1 MQIYVSLICIYT
13 MANLFDFGDVKNHP
27 RRSGFD
33 LQRRNAFTAK
43 AGELLPV
50 YCRLTYPGDSFR
62 LGIQSFTRTMP
73 VNTAAFTRIREY
85 FNWYWVP
92 LRLLN
97 KNLAPS
103 LVKMY
108 NQPVQATGITSNRSI
123 IDSLPYT
130 SLSTLNS
137 LIGQGLNTADSGN
150 SSLPSI
156 KNAFGFFVSSC
167 SAKLIQYFRYGNFLG
182 GSNST
187 CYGLYDKNGSNNFSF
202 TVNYNLNILP
212 FLAYQKI
219 YNDYFRFE
227 QWEKQVPYT
236 YNVDFYQGG
245 NILSSLNTLEKQHD
259 YMSSANYFTLRYV
272 NWNKDMFM
280 GVMPDT
286 QLGEVASIGAA
297 GAPSQVFAYDSSKAI
312 KYPLKTVLPQ
322 GDAPGYVNPAT
333 PILQATDPTNLPT
346 NSRLPIMSQA
356 ASSQF
361 NILQLRM
368 AEAVQKYREVSQCAD
383 QDYRGQIK
391 AHFGV
396 NLSSAFSDQCIYI
409 GGHAG
414 NIDISEVVNTNLSS
428 DNEATIQGKGV
439 GTSQGYEN
447 FSCDEHGILMC
458 LYYVKPIL
466 DYVITAPWK
475 EWTYTNVDDLPFPEF
490 DSIGME
496 SLPLA
501 LLSNAS
507 TAFGN
512 VKPNAT
518 STFGYVPRYIEL
530 KTDID
535 DINGAFRNS
544 LRSWVTAIDPQVLS
558 EWFKNSIYENNQIQL
573 NYNFFK
579 VNPKILDSIFVR
591 MCDSTCDSDQFL
603 VNAVFDVKA
612 VRNFDYDGM
621 PY

>member
-1 MQIYVSLICIYT
+1 

-92 LRLLN
+92 LRLIN

-108 NQPVQATGITSNRSI
+108 NQPVQATGITSNRTI

-130 SLSTLNS
+130 SADSIDKVLKSVLNS
-137 LIGQGLNTADSGN
+137 ADGGSY
-150 SSLPSI
+150 SSDSR
-156 KNAFGFFVSSC
+156 KNAFGFNISSC
-167 SAKLIQYFRYGNFLG
+167 SSKLLQYFRYGNISADKNPTF
-182 GSNST
+182 
-187 CYGLYDKNGSNNFSF
+187 YGLYDLNEKNDFQRNINF
-202 TVNYNLNILP
+202 NLNILP

-219 YNDYFRFE
+219 YNDHFRFE

-236 YNVDFYQGG
+236 YNVDFYTGG
-245 NILSSLNTLEKQHD
+245 DILSSLNNNTLRIL
-259 YMSSANYFTLRYV
+259 YMTSANYFTLRYV

-297 GAPSQVFAYDSSKAI
+297 GSPSQIFAYGTSKAD
-312 KYPLKTVLPQ
+312 KHPLH
-322 GDAPGYVNPAT
+322 AIT
-333 PILQATDPTNLPT
+333 PSSTSESSLVQVRTASND
-346 NSRLPIMSQA
+346 RLTTGTQYPIMSQA

-396 NLSSAFSDQCIYI
+396 NLSAALSDQCIYI

-447 FSCDEHGILMC
+447 FSCDEHGVLMC

-501 LLSNAS
+501 LLSNAAS
-507 TAFGN
+507 AFDLQS
-512 VKPNAT
+512 KPNAE
-518 STFGYVPRYIEL
+518 STFGYVPRYVEL

-558 EWFKNSIYENNQIQL
+558 EWFKNSVYDNNQIQL

-591 MCDSTCDSDQFL
+591 QCDSTCDSDQFL

>member
-1 MQIYVSLICIYT
+1 MQIYVLLICIYT

-108 NQPVQATGITSNRSI
+108 NQPVQATDITSNRTI

-130 SLSTLNS
+130 SSGS
-137 LIGQGLNTADSGN
+137 LIALFSSVFSKEDGGN
-150 SSLPSI
+150 QDNVPV
-156 KNAFGFFVSSC
+156 NAFGFRVSAC
-167 SAKLIQYFRYGNFLG
+167 SAKLFQYFRYGNISGFK
-182 GSNST
+182 NST
-187 CYGLYDKNGSNNFSF
+187 FFGLYDSNSSNDFQQAISF
-202 TVNYNLNILP
+202 NLNILP

-219 YNDYFRFE
+219 YNDYYRFE

-236 YNVDFYQGG
+236 YNVDFYNGG
-245 NILSSLNTLEKQHD
+245 DILSSLNTDVKRVS
-259 YMSSANYFTLRYV
+259 YISSANYFTLRYV

-297 GAPSQVFAYDSSKAI
+297 GAPSQIFAYKSSNDT
-312 KYPLKTVLPQ
+312 KYPLEAVLPQ
-322 GDAPGYVNPAT
+322 GGAPGYVNPAT
-333 PILQATDPTNLPT
+333 PILQATSPTNLPT

-356 ASSQF
+356 TSSQF

-396 NLSSAFSDQCIYI
+396 NLSAALSDQCIYI

-414 NIDISEVVNTNLSS
+414 NIDISEVVNTNLSA
-428 DNEATIQGKGV
+428 DNEANIQGKGV

-447 FSCDEHGILMC
+447 FSCDEHGVLMC

-466 DYVITAPWK
+466 DYVMTAPWK

-490 DSIGME
+490 DSVGME

-501 LLSNAS
+501 LLSNAYS
-507 TAFGN
+507 AFGN

-544 LRSWVTAIDPQVLS
+544 LRSWVTAIDPQILS
-558 EWFKNSIYENNQIQL
+558 EWFQKSIYDNNQIQL

-591 MCDSTCDSDQFL
+591 KCDSTCDSDQFL

>member
-1 MQIYVSLICIYT
+1 
-13 MANLFDFGDVKNHP
+13 MANLFDYGDVKNHP

-92 LRLLN
+92 LRLIN

-108 NQPVQATGITSNRSI
+108 NQPVQATDISTNRSI

-130 SLSTLNS
+130 S
-137 LIGQGLNTADSGN
+137 ADSIDKLFKSALVN
-150 SSLPSI
+150 SEGGTSSNSTSV
-156 KNAFGFFVSSC
+156 KNVFGFNVASC
-167 SAKLIQYFRYGNFLG
+167 SAKLLQYFRYGHISSDKNPTF
-182 GSNST
+182 
-187 CYGLYDKNGSNNFSF
+187 YGLYDLNEKNDFKRNVNF
-202 TVNYNLNILP
+202 NLNILP

-219 YNDYFRFE
+219 YNDHYRFE

-236 YNVDFYQGG
+236 YNVDFYAGG
-245 NILSSLNTLEKQHD
+245 DILSSLNNDTNRQSYLN
-259 YMSSANYFTLRYV
+259 SSNYFTLRYV

-286 QLGEVASIGAA
+286 QLGEVSSIGAA
-297 GAPSQVFAYDSSKAI
+297 SNPSPIFAHNSTNNARFVLYANRSPESEPGDSVV
-312 KYPLKTVLPQ
+312 TVSTRNSSN
-322 GDAPGYVNPAT
+322 VI
-333 PILQATDPTNLPT
+333 PIGSQ
-346 NSRLPIMSQA
+346 LPIMSSA
-356 ASSQF
+356 TSSQF

-396 NLSSAFSDQCIYI
+396 NLSAALSDQCVYI

-428 DNEATIQGKGV
+428 DNEAVIQGKGV

-447 FSCDEHGILMC
+447 FSCDEHGVLMC

-496 SLPLA
+496 SLPLS
-501 LLSNAS
+501 LLSNAAS
-507 TAFGN
+507 AFDL
-512 VKPNAT
+512 VSKPDAT
-518 STFGYVPRYIEL
+518 STFGYVPRYVEL

-544 LRSWVTAIDPQVLS
+544 LRSWVTAIDPQILS
-558 EWFKNSIYENNQIQL
+558 EWFKNSVYDNNQIQL

-591 MCDSTCDSDQFL
+591 QCDSTCDSDQFL

>member
-1 MQIYVSLICIYT
+1 MTLIYVLLICIYT

-50 YCRLTYPGDSFR
+50 YCRFTYPGDSFR

-92 LRLLN
+92 LRLIN

-108 NQPVQATGITSNRSI
+108 NQPVQATGIDTNRSI
-123 IDSLPYT
+123 IDSLPYST
-130 SLSTLNS
+130 SSSIDS
-137 LIGQGLNTADSGN
+137 LLR
-150 SSLPSI
+150 SSLTASDGGTSSTAF
-156 KNAFGFFVSSC
+156 KNAFGFNVSSC
-167 SAKLIQYFRYGNFLG
+167 SAKLLQYFRYGNI
-182 GSNST
+182 SAYKNST
-187 CYGLYDKNGSNNFSF
+187 FYGLYDLNEQNDFQKNINF
-202 TVNYNLNILP
+202 NLNILP

-219 YNDYFRFE
+219 YNDHFRFE

-236 YNVDFYQGG
+236 YNVDFYTGG
-245 NILSSLNTLEKQHD
+245 DILSTLNNDVKRRN

-297 GAPSQVFAYDSSKAI
+297 GNPTQIFAYDRLKDTQ
-312 KYPLKTVLPQ
+312 YPLDAVFNETGKTGSLHSDTSIVSSSSS
-322 GDAPGYVNPAT
+322 GT
-333 PILQATDPTNLPT
+333 
-346 NSRLPIMSQA
+346 LPIMSSA
-356 ASSQF
+356 TSSQF

-396 NLSSAFSDQCIYI
+396 NLSGALSDQCIYI

-414 NIDISEVVNTNLSS
+414 DINISEVVNTNLSS
-428 DNEATIQGKGV
+428 DNEAIIQGKGV

-447 FSCDEHGILMC
+447 FSCDEHGVLMC

-466 DYVITAPWK
+466 DYVMTAPWK

-501 LLSNAS
+501 LLSNAYS
-507 TAFGN
+507 AFGN

-518 STFGYVPRYIEL
+518 STFGYVPRYVEL

-558 EWFKNSIYENNQIQL
+558 EWFKSSVYDNNQIHL

-591 MCDSTCDSDQFL
+591 QCDSTCDSDQFL

>member
-1 MQIYVSLICIYT
+1 

-92 LRLLN
+92 LRLIN

-108 NQPVQATGITSNRSI
+108 NQPVQATGITTNRTI

-130 SLSTLNS
+130 S
-137 LIGQGLNTADSGN
+137 ADSIDRLLKFTLIPADGGVAN
-150 SSLPSI
+150 GDHSR
-156 KNAFGFFVSSC
+156 KNVFGFNIASC
-167 SAKLIQYFRYGNFLG
+167 SAKLLQYFRYGYISSDKNETF
-182 GSNST
+182 
-187 CYGLYDKNGSNNFSF
+187 YGLYDKNEKNDFKRNVNF
-202 TVNYNLNILP
+202 NLNILP

-219 YNDYFRFE
+219 YNDHFRFE

-236 YNVDFYQGG
+236 YNVDFYTGG
-245 NILSSLNTLEKQHD
+245 DILASLNSDILREN
-259 YMSSANYFTLRYV
+259 YMLSANYFTLRYV

-297 GAPSQVFAYDSSKAI
+297 GNPTQIFAYDRLKDTQ
-312 KYPLKTVLPQ
+312 YPLDAVFNNTGKTGSLHSDTSIVSSSSS
-322 GDAPGYVNPAT
+322 GT
-333 PILQATDPTNLPT
+333 
-346 NSRLPIMSQA
+346 LPIMSSA
-356 ASSQF
+356 TSSQF

-396 NLSSAFSDQCIYI
+396 NLSAALSDQCIYI

-447 FSCDEHGILMC
+447 FSCDEHGVLMC

-501 LLSNAS
+501 LLSNAAS
-507 TAFGN
+507 AFGN

-518 STFGYVPRYIEL
+518 STFGYVPRFVEL

-544 LRSWVTAIDPQVLS
+544 LRSWVTAIDPQILS
-558 EWFKNSIYENNQIQL
+558 EWFKNSVYDNNQISL

-591 MCDSTCDSDQFL
+591 QCDSTCDSDQFL

>member
-1 MQIYVSLICIYT
+1 MTQIYVLLICIYT

-50 YCRLTYPGDSFR
+50 YCRFTYPGDSFR

-92 LRLLN
+92 LRLIN

-108 NQPVQATGITSNRSI
+108 NQPVQATGIDTNRSI
-123 IDSLPYT
+123 IDSLPYST
-130 SLSTLNS
+130 SSSIDS
-137 LIGQGLNTADSGN
+137 LLR
-150 SSLPSI
+150 SSLTSSDGGTSSTDF
-156 KNAFGFFVSSC
+156 KNAFGFNVSSC
-167 SAKLIQYFRYGNFLG
+167 SAKLLQYFRYGNISAYKNPTF
-182 GSNST
+182 
-187 CYGLYDKNGSNNFSF
+187 YGLYDSNEQNDFQKNINF
-202 TVNYNLNILP
+202 NLNILP

-219 YNDYFRFE
+219 YNDHFRFE

-236 YNVDFYQGG
+236 YNVDFYTGG
-245 NILSSLNTLEKQHD
+245 DILSTLNNDVKRRN

-286 QLGEVASIGAA
+286 QLGEVASIGSA
-297 GAPSQVFAYDSSKAI
+297 GNPTQIFAYDKL
-312 KYPLKTVLPQ
+312 KNTQYPLDAVFNNTGKTGSLHSDTSIVASSSS
-322 GDAPGYVNPAT
+322 GT
-333 PILQATDPTNLPT
+333 I
-346 NSRLPIMSQA
+346 PIMSSA
-356 ASSQF
+356 TSSQF

-396 NLSSAFSDQCIYI
+396 NLSAALSDQCIYI
-409 GGHAG
+409 GGHSG
-414 NIDISEVVNTNLSS
+414 DINISEVVNTNLSS
-428 DNEATIQGKGV
+428 DNEAVIQGKGV

-447 FSCDEHGILMC
+447 FSCDEHGVLMC

-466 DYVITAPWK
+466 DYIMTAPWK

-501 LLSNAS
+501 LLSNAYS
-507 TAFGN
+507 AFGN
-512 VKPNAT
+512 VKPDAT
-518 STFGYVPRYIEL
+518 STFGYVPRFVEL

-558 EWFKNSIYENNQIQL
+558 EWFKNSVYANNQVQL

-579 VNPKILDSIFVR
+579 VNPKVLDSIFVR
-591 MCDSTCDSDQFL
+591 QCDSTCDSDQFL

>member
-1 MQIYVSLICIYT
+1 MQIYVLLICIYT

-92 LRLLN
+92 LRLIN

-108 NQPVQATGITSNRSI
+108 NQPVQATGISANRSI

-130 SLSTLNS
+130 SASSIDTLLKTVLAEGGTS
-137 LIGQGLNTADSGN
+137 ATASKRN
-150 SSLPSI
+150 V
-156 KNAFGFFVSSC
+156 FGFSVSSC
-167 SAKLIQYFRYGNFLG
+167 SAKLIQYFRYGNIS
-182 GSNST
+182 SNKNPT
-187 CYGLYDKNGSNNFSF
+187 FYGLYDLNENNNFQRNINF
-202 TVNYNLNILP
+202 NLNILP

-219 YNDYFRFE
+219 YNDHFRFE

-236 YNVDFYQGG
+236 YNVDFYSGG
-245 NILSSLNTLEKQHD
+245 DILASLTSNSLRVD

-280 GVMPDT
+280 GVLPDT

-297 GAPSQVFAYDSSKAI
+297 G
-312 KYPLKTVLPQ
+312 
-322 GDAPGYVNPAT
+322 NPAPVYAHNST
-333 PILQATDPTNLPT
+333 NNARYVLYANRSENSELGDKGVDVSTRGGSDLIPIGST
-346 NSRLPIMSQA
+346 LPIMSQA
-356 ASSQF
+356 TSSQF

-396 NLSSAFSDQCIYI
+396 NLSSALSDQCIYI

-414 NIDISEVVNTNLSS
+414 NIDISEVVNTNLSA

-447 FSCDEHGILMC
+447 FSCDEHGVLMC

-466 DYVITAPWK
+466 DYAMTAPWK

-496 SLPLA
+496 SLPLS
-501 LLSNAS
+501 LLSNAAS
-507 TAFGN
+507 AFDL
-512 VKPNAT
+512 VSKPNAE

-558 EWFKNSIYENNQIQL
+558 EWFKNSVYDNNQISL

-591 MCDSTCDSDQFL
+591 QCDSTCDSDQFL

>member
-1 MQIYVSLICIYT
+1 MTQIYVLLICIYT

-108 NQPVQATGITSNRSI
+108 NQPVQATGITTNRSI
-123 IDSLPYT
+123 IDSLPYAT
-130 SLSTLNS
+130 AASLDAILQSALSNVPDTGYTPIL
-137 LIGQGLNTADSGN
+137 
-150 SSLPSI
+150 
-156 KNAFGFFVSSC
+156 NAFGFTVASC
-167 SAKLIQYFRYGNFLG
+167 SAKLIQYFRYGNISADKNPTF
-182 GSNST
+182 
-187 CYGLYDKNGSNNFSF
+187 YGLYDSNEKNDFQRNVNF
-202 TVNYNLNILP
+202 NLNIIP

-219 YNDYFRFE
+219 YNDHFRFE

-236 YNVDFYQGG
+236 YNVDFYTGG
-245 NILSSLNTLEKQHD
+245 NILSSLSTPTLL
-259 YMSSANYFTLRYV
+259 YNYASSANYFTLRYV

-297 GAPSQVFAYDSSKAI
+297 GAPSQIFAFGTSKAD
-312 KYPLKTVLPQ
+312 KHPLH
-322 GDAPGYVNPAT
+322 AIT
-333 PILQATDPTNLPT
+333 PSSTGESSAVQVRTSSND
-346 NSRLPIMSQA
+346 RLSAGVQYPIMSQT

-396 NLSSAFSDQCIYI
+396 NLSSALSDQCIYI

-428 DNEATIQGKGV
+428 DNEAVIQGKGV

-447 FSCDEHGILMC
+447 FSCDEHGVLMC
-458 LYYVKPIL
+458 LYYVKPVL

-496 SLPLA
+496 SLPLS
-501 LLSNAS
+501 LLSNAAS
-507 TAFGN
+507 AFGN

-518 STFGYVPRYIEL
+518 STFGYVPRYVEL

-558 EWFKNSIYENNQIQL
+558 EWFKNSVYDNNQIQL

-591 MCDSTCDSDQFL
+591 QCDSTCDSDQFL

>member
-1 MQIYVSLICIYT
+1 

-97 KNLAPS
+97 KNISPS

-108 NQPVQATGITSNRSI
+108 NQPVQATGITQNRDI
-123 IDSLPYT
+123 VDSLPWT
-130 SLSTLNS
+130 SLDNVAYLLFSGMSSADGGIAGSTV
-137 LIGQGLNTADSGN
+137 
-150 SSLPSI
+150 
-156 KNAFGFFVSSC
+156 KNAFGFNVSSC
-167 SAKLIQYFRYGNFLG
+167 SAKLFQYFRYGNISDGNDSSYF
-182 GSNST
+182 
-187 CYGLYDKNGSNNFSF
+187 GLYDKVDSRSFRRNINFE
-202 TVNYNLNILP
+202 LNILP

-219 YNDYFRFE
+219 YNDHFRFE

-236 YNVDFYQGG
+236 YNVDFYTGG
-245 NILSSLNTLEKQHD
+245 DILAPLNNTTKRAAYL
-259 YMSSANYFTLRYV
+259 SSANYFTLRYV

-280 GVMPDT
+280 GVMPDS
-286 QLGEVASIGAA
+286 QLGEVASVGSATSSYSTLQWKVVSDSGQENIGKVV
-297 GAPSQVFAYDSSKAI
+297 GHTTSTSTSPAYMINLD
-312 KYPLKTVLPQ
+312 TVMSGDPKPTIAQ
-322 GDAPGYVNPAT
+322 GYDLFVNPQ
-333 PILQATDPTNLPT
+333 IV
-346 NSRLPIMSQA
+346 
-356 ASSQF
+356 SSF

-396 NLSSAFSDQCIYI
+396 DLSAALSDQCVYI

-414 NIDISEVVNTNLSS
+414 DINISEVVNTNLSAN
-428 DNEATIQGKGV
+428 NEANIQGKGV
-439 GTSQGYEN
+439 GTSQGYEE
-447 FSCDEHGILMC
+447 FSCNEHGVLMC

-466 DYVITAPWK
+466 DYITTSPWK
-475 EWTYTNVDDLPFPEF
+475 EWTYTHVDDMPFPEF

-501 LLSNAS
+501 LLSNSS
-507 TAFGN
+507 TAFGD
-512 VKPNAT
+512 VKPNLT

-535 DINGAFRNS
+535 DINGAFRGS

-558 EWFKNSIYENNQIQL
+558 EWFKNSLYDNNQIQL

-591 MCDSTCDSDQFL
+591 QCDSTCDSDQFL

>member
-1 MQIYVSLICIYT
+1 
-13 MANLFDFGDVKNHP
+13 
-27 RRSGFD
+27 
-33 LQRRNAFTAK
+33 
-43 AGELLPV
+43 
-50 YCRLTYPGDSFR
+50 
-62 LGIQSFTRTMP
+62 MP

-92 LRLLN
+92 LRLIN

-108 NQPVQATGITSNRSI
+108 NQPVQATGISSNRTI

-130 SLSTLNS
+130 SASSIDTLLKTGIDSASGGNSTSGVLVNS
-137 LIGQGLNTADSGN
+137 FGLN
-150 SSLPSI
+150 
-156 KNAFGFFVSSC
+156 VSSC
-167 SAKLIQYFRYGNFLG
+167 SAKLIQYLRYGNISADKNPTF
-182 GSNST
+182 
-187 CYGLYDKNGSNNFSF
+187 YGLYDTNEKNDFQRNINF
-202 TVNYNLNILP
+202 NLNILP

-219 YNDYFRFE
+219 YNDHFRFE

-236 YNVDFYQGG
+236 YNVDFYTGG
-245 NILSSLNTLEKQHD
+245 DILSSLTSNAVRKL
-259 YMSSANYFTLRYV
+259 YLNSVNYFTLRYV

-286 QLGEVASIGAA
+286 QLGEAASIGAA
-297 GAPSQVFAYDSSKAI
+297 GAPSQIFAYDTSKADKHPLHAI
-312 KYPLKTVLPQ
+312 VPSSSPESSTVTVRTPSNDRLTAGVQYPV
-322 GDAPGYVNPAT
+322 
-333 PILQATDPTNLPT
+333 
-346 NSRLPIMSQA
+346 MSQST
-356 ASSQF
+356 SSQF
-361 NILQLRM
+361 SILQLRM

-396 NLSSAFSDQCIYI
+396 NLSAALSDQCIYI

-428 DNEATIQGKGV
+428 DNEAVIQGKGV

-447 FSCDEHGILMC
+447 FSCDEHGVLMC

-466 DYVITAPWK
+466 DYVMTAPWK

-501 LLSNAS
+501 LLSNAA
-507 TAFGN
+507 TAFDL
-512 VKPNAT
+512 VSKPNAE

-558 EWFKNSIYENNQIQL
+558 EWFKKSVYDNNQIQL

-591 MCDSTCDSDQFL
+591 QCDSTCDSDQFL

>member
-1 MQIYVSLICIYT
+1 

-43 AGELLPV
+43 SGELLPV
-50 YCRLTYPGDSFR
+50 YWRLTYPGDSFR

-97 KNLAPS
+97 KNVAPS
-103 LVKMY
+103 LVKMF
-108 NQPVQATGITSNRSI
+108 NQPVQATGISSNRDI

-130 SLSTLNS
+130 SCSSLDALLKSALSTS
-137 LIGQGLNTADSGN
+137 DGGVTST
-150 SSLPSI
+150 PTV
-156 KNAFGFFVSSC
+156 KNVFGFNVSSC
-167 SAKLIQYFRYGNFLG
+167 SAKLLQYFRYGNI
-182 GSNST
+182 SNDKNST
-187 CYGLYDKNGSNNFSF
+187 FYGLYDNNETNDFQKNIDF
-202 TVNYNLNILP
+202 NLNILP

-219 YNDYFRFE
+219 YNDHYRFE

-236 YNVDFYQGG
+236 YNVDFYTGG
-245 NILSSLNTLEKQHD
+245 DILSSLNSADKRQK

-286 QLGEVASIGAA
+286 QLGEVASVGSVSASPVYIKGNDGSKFTLGAMSSSTTGSGQSSTLSDFKA
-297 GAPSQVFAYDSSKAI
+297 LPPDVSATISQGNKQFF
-312 KYPLKTVLPQ
+312 T
-322 GDAPGYVNPAT
+322 DASA
-333 PILQATDPTNLPT
+333 
-346 NSRLPIMSQA
+346 
-356 ASSQF
+356 F

-396 NLSSAFSDQCIYI
+396 DLSAALSDLSMYI

-414 NIDISEVVNTNLSS
+414 NIDISEVVNTNLSAS
-428 DNEATIQGKGV
+428 NEANIQGKGV

-447 FSCDEHGILMC
+447 FSCDEHGVLMC

-475 EWTYTNVDDLPFPEF
+475 ELTYTNVDDLPFPEF

-501 LLSNAS
+501 LLSNARSAFS
-507 TAFGN
+507 TSAR
-512 VKPNAT
+512 PNAT
-518 STFGYVPRYIEL
+518 STFGYTPRFIEL

-544 LRSWVTAIDPQVLS
+544 LRSWVTAIDPQTLS
-558 EWFKNSIYENNQIQL
+558 EWFKNSVYDNNQISL

-591 MCDSTCDSDQFL
+591 QVDSTCDSDQFL

>member
-1 MQIYVSLICIYT
+1 

-92 LRLLN
+92 LRLIN

-108 NQPVQATGITSNRSI
+108 NQPVQATGISANRSI

-130 SLSTLNS
+130 SASSIDTLLKTVLAEGGTS
-137 LIGQGLNTADSGN
+137 ATASKRN
-150 SSLPSI
+150 V
-156 KNAFGFFVSSC
+156 FGFSVSSC
-167 SAKLIQYFRYGNFLG
+167 SAKLIQYFRYGNIS
-182 GSNST
+182 SNKNPT
-187 CYGLYDKNGSNNFSF
+187 FYGLYDLNENNNFQRNINF
-202 TVNYNLNILP
+202 NLNILP

-219 YNDYFRFE
+219 YNDHFRFE

-236 YNVDFYQGG
+236 YNVDFYSGG
-245 NILSSLNTLEKQHD
+245 DILASLTSNSLRVD

-280 GVMPDT
+280 GVLPDT

-297 GAPSQVFAYDSSKAI
+297 G
-312 KYPLKTVLPQ
+312 
-322 GDAPGYVNPAT
+322 NPAPVYAHNST
-333 PILQATDPTNLPT
+333 NNARYVLYANRSENSELGDKGVDVSTRGGSDLIPIGST
-346 NSRLPIMSQA
+346 LPIMSQA
-356 ASSQF
+356 TSSQF

-396 NLSSAFSDQCIYI
+396 NLSSALSDQCIYI

-414 NIDISEVVNTNLSS
+414 NIDISEVVNTNLSA

-447 FSCDEHGILMC
+447 FSCDEHGVLMC

-466 DYVITAPWK
+466 DYAMTAPWK

-496 SLPLA
+496 SLPLS
-501 LLSNAS
+501 LLSNAAS
-507 TAFGN
+507 AFDL
-512 VKPNAT
+512 VSKPNAE

-558 EWFKNSIYENNQIQL
+558 EWFKNSVYDNNQISL

-591 MCDSTCDSDQFL
+591 QCDSTCDSDQFL

>member
-1 MQIYVSLICIYT
+1 

-108 NQPVQATGITSNRSI
+108 NQPVQATSFDTNRSI

-130 SLSTLNS
+130 DCATMANLLAYALNNSEGGSTS
-137 LIGQGLNTADSGN
+137 DSTI
-150 SSLPSI
+150 L
-156 KNAFGFFVSSC
+156 NAFGFKVSAC
-167 SAKLIQYFRYGNFLG
+167 SAKLMSYFRYGNVTSL
-182 GSNST
+182 SNPT
-187 CYGLYDKNGSNNFSF
+187 YFGLYDDNENNDFSRN
-202 TVNYNLNILP
+202 VNFNLNILP

-219 YNDYFRFE
+219 YNDHFRFE

-236 YNVDFYQGG
+236 YNVDFYTGG
-245 NILSSLNTLEKQHD
+245 NILGSLTNNGVLAYQ

-297 GAPSQVFAYDSSKAI
+297 GNPAPVFAQN
-312 KYPLKTVLPQ
+312 KTNNARYVLYANRSANSEL
-322 GDAPGYVNPAT
+322 GDKGVDVSTAGGSNLI
-333 PILQATDPTNLPT
+333 PIGSN
-346 NSRLPIMSQA
+346 LPIMSQA
-356 ASSQF
+356 TSSQF

-396 NLSSAFSDQCIYI
+396 NLSGALSDQCIYI

-428 DNEATIQGKGV
+428 DNEAVIQGKGV

-447 FSCDEHGILMC
+447 FSCDEHGVLMC

-466 DYVITAPWK
+466 DYVMTAPWK

-501 LLSNAS
+501 LLSNAKS
-507 TAFGN
+507 AFDS
-512 VKPNAT
+512 VSLPNAT
-518 STFGYVPRYIEL
+518 STFGYVPRYVEL

-558 EWFKNSIYENNQIQL
+558 EWFKNSVYDNNQIQL

-591 MCDSTCDSDQFL
+591 QCDSTCDSDQFL

>member
-1 MQIYVSLICIYT
+1 MTQIYVLLICIYT

-50 YCRLTYPGDSFR
+50 YCRFTYPGDSFR

-92 LRLLN
+92 LRLIN

-108 NQPVQATGITSNRSI
+108 NQPVQATGITANRSI

-130 SLSTLNS
+130 DADTIDKLLLSALTP
-137 LIGQGLNTADSGN
+137 ASGGT
-150 SSLPSI
+150 SSGPSDV
-156 KNAFGFFVSSC
+156 KNAFGFNVSSC
-167 SAKLIQYFRYGNFLG
+167 SAKLLQYFRYGNVSGAKNETF
-182 GSNST
+182 
-187 CYGLYDKNGSNNFSF
+187 YGLYDKNEKNDFQRNINF
-202 TVNYNLNILP
+202 NLNILP

-219 YNDYFRFE
+219 YNDHFRFE

-236 YNVDFYQGG
+236 YNVDFYTGG
-245 NILSSLNTLEKQHD
+245 NILSSLSSGALRTL

-297 GAPSQVFAYDSSKAI
+297 GNPTQIFAYDRLKDTQ
-312 KYPLKTVLPQ
+312 YPLDAVFSNTGKTGSLHSDTSIVSSSSS
-322 GDAPGYVNPAT
+322 GT
-333 PILQATDPTNLPT
+333 
-346 NSRLPIMSQA
+346 LPIMSSA
-356 ASSQF
+356 TSSQF

-396 NLSSAFSDQCIYI
+396 NLSAALSDQCIYI

-428 DNEATIQGKGV
+428 DNEAVIQGKGV

-447 FSCDEHGILMC
+447 FSCDEHGVLMC

-466 DYVITAPWK
+466 DYVMTAPWK

-501 LLSNAS
+501 LLSNAKS
-507 TAFGN
+507 AFGD

-518 STFGYVPRYIEL
+518 STFGYVPRYVEL

-544 LRSWVTAIDPQVLS
+544 LRSWVTAIDPQILS
-558 EWFKNSIYENNQIQL
+558 EWFKKSVYDNNQIQL

-591 MCDSTCDSDQFL
+591 QCDSSCDSDQFL
-603 VNAVFDVKA
+603 VNAVFDIKA

>member
-1 MQIYVSLICIYT
+1 

-92 LRLLN
+92 LRLIN

-108 NQPVQATGITSNRSI
+108 NQPVQATGITTNRTI

-130 SLSTLNS
+130 S
-137 LIGQGLNTADSGN
+137 ADSIDRLLKFTLIPADGGVAN
-150 SSLPSI
+150 GDHSR
-156 KNAFGFFVSSC
+156 KNVFGFNIASC
-167 SAKLIQYFRYGNFLG
+167 SAKLLQYFRYGYISSDKNETF
-182 GSNST
+182 
-187 CYGLYDKNGSNNFSF
+187 YGLYDKNEKNDFKRNVNF
-202 TVNYNLNILP
+202 NLNILP

-219 YNDYFRFE
+219 YNDHFRFE

-236 YNVDFYQGG
+236 YNVDFYTGG
-245 NILSSLNTLEKQHD
+245 DILSSLNSDILREN
-259 YMSSANYFTLRYV
+259 YMLSANYFTLRYV

-297 GAPSQVFAYDSSKAI
+297 GNPTQIFAYDRLKDTQ
-312 KYPLKTVLPQ
+312 YPLDAVFNNTGKTGSLHSDTSIVSSSSS
-322 GDAPGYVNPAT
+322 GT
-333 PILQATDPTNLPT
+333 
-346 NSRLPIMSQA
+346 LPIMSSA
-356 ASSQF
+356 TSSQF

-396 NLSSAFSDQCIYI
+396 NLSAALSDQCIYI

-447 FSCDEHGILMC
+447 FSCDEHGVLMC

-501 LLSNAS
+501 LLSNAAS
-507 TAFGN
+507 AFGN

-518 STFGYVPRYIEL
+518 STFGYVPRFVEL

-544 LRSWVTAIDPQVLS
+544 LRSWVTAIDPQILS
-558 EWFKNSIYENNQIQL
+558 EWFKNSVYDNNQISL

-591 MCDSTCDSDQFL
+591 QCDSTCDSDQFL

>member
-1 MQIYVSLICIYT
+1 
-13 MANLFDFGDVKNHP
+13 MAKLFDFGDIKNHP

-43 AGELLPV
+43 SGELLPV
-50 YCRLTYPGDSFR
+50 YWRLTYPGDNFK

-92 LRLLN
+92 LRLIN
-97 KNLAPS
+97 KNIAPS

-108 NQPVQATGITSNRSI
+108 DQPVQATSITENRSI
-123 IDSLPYT
+123 VDQLPYT
-130 SLSTLNS
+130 SCDS
-137 LIGQGLNTADSGN
+137 LDKLLKSGIASAPAN
-150 SSLPSI
+150 NV
-156 KNAFGFFVSSC
+156 KNIFGFDVSAC
-167 SAKLIQYFRYGNFLG
+167 SAKMLSYLRYGNI
-182 GSNST
+182 SS
-187 CYGLYDKNGSNNFSF
+187 DKNPTFYGMFDSNESNDFTRVINF
-202 TVNYNLNILP
+202 NLNILP

-227 QWEKQVPYT
+227 QWEKQEPYT

-245 NILSSLNTLEKQHD
+245 DILSSL
-259 YMSSANYFTLRYV
+259 SSDALRKEYLKNNNYFTLRYAR
-272 NWNKDMFM
+272 WNKDLFM
-280 GVMPDT
+280 GVMPDS
-286 QLGEVASIGAA
+286 QLGDVATVGTSSPSSVYIKGNDNTKFTIGAMA
-297 GAPSQVFAYDSSKAI
+297 SATTGSGQSSTLTELKALPPDSTA
-312 KYPLKTVLPQ
+312 TMAQ
-322 GDAPGYVNPAT
+322 GNKPFFTDASA
-333 PILQATDPTNLPT
+333 
-346 NSRLPIMSQA
+346 
-356 ASSQF
+356 F

-396 NLSSAFSDQCIYI
+396 NLSSALSDQCIFI

-414 NIDISEVVNTNLSS
+414 NIDISEVVNTNLSAE
-428 DNEATIQGKGV
+428 NEANIQGKGV

-458 LYYVKPIL
+458 IYYVKPLL

-475 EWTYTNVDDLPFPEF
+475 ELTYTNIDDIPFPEF
-490 DSIGME
+490 DAIGME

-501 LLSNAS
+501 MLSNAKS
-507 TAFGN
+507 AYN
-512 VKPNAT
+512 VNALPNAT
-518 STFGYVPRYIEL
+518 STFGYTPRYIEL

-535 DINGAFRNS
+535 EINGAFRNS
-544 LRSWVTAIDPQVLS
+544 LSNWVTAINPTTLA
-558 EWFKNSIYENNQIQL
+558 EWFKNSIYNNNQIEL

-591 MCDSTCDSDQFL
+591 QVDSTCDSDQFL

>member
-1 MQIYVSLICIYT
+1 

-108 NQPVQATGITSNRSI
+108 NQPVQAIDITSNRSI

-130 SLSTLNS
+130 S
-137 LIGQGLNTADSGN
+137 SGN
-150 SSLPSI
+150 LAGLFASVLSKEDGGNKERVPV
-156 KNAFGFFVSSC
+156 NAFGFKVSAC
-167 SAKLIQYFRYGNFLG
+167 SAKLLQYFRYGLF
-182 GSNST
+182 STFKNST
-187 CYGLYDKNGSNNFSF
+187 FYGLYDNNSSNNFERAIPF
-202 TVNYNLNILP
+202 NLNILP
-212 FLAYQKI
+212 LLAYQKI
-219 YNDYFRFE
+219 YNDHFRFE

-236 YNVDFYQGG
+236 YNVDFYTGG
-245 NILSSLNTLEKQHD
+245 DILSSLSSDDKRVA

-280 GVMPDT
+280 GVMPDS
-286 QLGEVASIGAA
+286 QLGEVASIGSA
-297 GAPSQVFAYDSSKAI
+297 GAPSQIFAYDSSKAD
-312 KYPLKTVLPQ
+312 KYPLDAILPNS
-322 GDAPGYVNPAT
+322 GAPGYITGDT
-333 PILQATDPTNLPT
+333 PLLQTSSSSLPT
-346 NSRLPIMSQA
+346 GVNYPIMSQST
-356 ASSQF
+356 SSQF

-396 NLSSAFSDQCIYI
+396 NLSAALSDQCVYI

-414 NIDISEVVNTNLSS
+414 DINISEVVNTNLSAE
-428 DNEATIQGKGV
+428 NEAVIQGKGV

-447 FSCDEHGILMC
+447 FSCDEHGVLMC

-496 SLPLA
+496 SFPLA
-501 LLSNAS
+501 LLSNAKS
-507 TAFGN
+507 AYDTSSM
-512 VKPNAT
+512 PNAR

-535 DINGAFRNS
+535 EINGAFRNS

-558 EWFKNSIYENNQIQL
+558 DWFTNSVYDNNQIQL

-591 MCDSTCDSDQFL
+591 KCDSTCDSDQFL

>member
-1 MQIYVSLICIYT
+1 

-33 LQRRNAFTAK
+33 LQHRNAFTAK
-43 AGELLPV
+43 CGELLPV

-92 LRLLN
+92 LRLIN
-97 KNLAPS
+97 KNVAPS

-108 NQPVQATGITSNRSI
+108 NQPVQATGITQNRAI
-123 IDSLPYT
+123 IDALPYT
-130 SLSTLNS
+130 S
-137 LIGQGLNTADSGN
+137 ADSIDKLLQSALITAEGGT
-150 SSLPSI
+150 SSDSTSA
-156 KNAFGFFVSSC
+156 KNVFGFNVASC
-167 SAKLIQYFRYGNFLG
+167 SAKLIQYFRYGNISLSKNPTF
-182 GSNST
+182 
-187 CYGLYDKNGSNNFSF
+187 YGLYDNNESNDFQRNINF
-202 TVNYNLNILP
+202 NLNILP

-219 YNDYFRFE
+219 YNDHYRFE

-236 YNVDFYQGG
+236 YNVDFYTGG
-245 NILSSLNTLEKQHD
+245 DILSSLNNDTKRKS
-259 YMSSANYFTLRYV
+259 YITSANYFTLRYV

-286 QLGEVASIGAA
+286 QLGDVATVGAGGETA
-297 GAPSQVFAYDSSKAI
+297 VYI
-312 KYPLKTVLPQ
+312 KGTNGNYTV
-322 GDAPGYVNPAT
+322 
-333 PILQATDPTNLPT
+333 QATATSAGNSLATTLSSFKGLPDDTTTNITPGDRILFADT
-346 NSRLPIMSQA
+346 SA
-356 ASSQF
+356 F

-396 NLSSAFSDQCIYI
+396 NLSAALSDQCVYI

-414 NIDISEVVNTNLSS
+414 NIDISEVVNTNLSA
-428 DNEATIQGKGV
+428 DNEASIQGKGV

-447 FSCDEHGILMC
+447 FSCDEHGVLMC
-458 LYYVKPIL
+458 LYYAKPIL
-466 DYVITAPWK
+466 DYIITSPWK

-501 LLSNAS
+501 LLSNAAS
-507 TAFGN
+507 AYGAT
-512 VKPNAT
+512 KPNAT
-518 STFGYVPRYIEL
+518 STFGYVPRYVEL

-535 DINGAFRNS
+535 VINGAFRNS
-544 LRSWVTAIDPQVLS
+544 LRSWVTAIDPLILS
-558 EWFKNSIYENNQIQL
+558 DWFKNSIYDSNQIQL

-579 VNPKILDSIFVR
+579 VNPKILNSIFVR
-591 MCDSTCDSDQFL
+591 QVDSTCDSDQFL

>member
-1 MQIYVSLICIYT
+1 

-108 NQPVQATGITSNRSI
+108 NQPVQATGIDTNRSI
-123 IDSLPYT
+123 IDSLPYST
-130 SLSTLNS
+130 SSSIDS
-137 LIGQGLNTADSGN
+137 LLR
-150 SSLPSI
+150 SSISSDGGTSATDF
-156 KNAFGFFVSSC
+156 KNAFGFNVSSC
-167 SAKLIQYFRYGNFLG
+167 SAKLLQYFRYGNI
-182 GSNST
+182 STHKNST
-187 CYGLYDKNGSNNFSF
+187 FYGLYDSNEQNDFQRNINF
-202 TVNYNLNILP
+202 NLNILP

-219 YNDYFRFE
+219 YNDHFRFE

-236 YNVDFYQGG
+236 YNVDFYTGG
-245 NILSSLNTLEKQHD
+245 DILSTLNNDVKRRN

-286 QLGEVASIGAA
+286 QLGEAASIGAA
-297 GAPSQVFAYDSSKAI
+297 GNPTQIYAYDSSKAV
-312 KYPLKTVLPQ
+312 KYPLIANVVSSSPSGSPGSVDVATGRAKPQ
-322 GDAPGYVNPAT
+322 IPVGSEI
-333 PILQATDPTNLPT
+333 PILSEST
-346 NSRLPIMSQA
+346 
-356 ASSQF
+356 SSQF

-396 NLSSAFSDQCIYI
+396 NLSAALSDQCIYI

-428 DNEATIQGKGV
+428 DNEAVIQGKGV

-447 FSCDEHGILMC
+447 FSCDEHGVLMC

-466 DYVITAPWK
+466 DYVMTAPWK

-501 LLSNAS
+501 LLSNAYS
-507 TAFGN
+507 AFGN
-512 VKPNAT
+512 VKPNAL
-518 STFGYVPRYIEL
+518 STFGYVPRFVEL

-558 EWFKNSIYENNQIQL
+558 EWFKNSVYDNNKIQL

-591 MCDSTCDSDQFL
+591 QCDSSCDSDQFL

>member
-1 MQIYVSLICIYT
+1 MTQIYVLLICIYT

-108 NQPVQATGITSNRSI
+108 NQPVQATGINTNRSI

-130 SLSTLNS
+130 DCATIDYLLNNSLSSTTDGGTYAYTIFNS
-137 LIGQGLNTADSGN
+137 
-150 SSLPSI
+150 
-156 KNAFGFFVSSC
+156 FGFKVASC
-167 SAKLIQYFRYGNFLG
+167 SAKLIQYFRYGNIS
-182 GSNST
+182 SNANPT
-187 CYGLYDKNGSNNFSF
+187 FYGLYDSNVKNDFQRNINF
-202 TVNYNLNILP
+202 NLNIIP

-219 YNDYFRFE
+219 YNDHFRFE

-236 YNVDFYQGG
+236 YNVDFYTGG
-245 NILSSLNTLEKQHD
+245 NILASLSSKPSLAYN

-297 GAPSQVFAYDSSKAI
+297 GAPSQVFAYDRLKSD
-312 KYPLKTVLPQ
+312 KYPLDAVFSNNGHSASLHS
-322 GDAPGYVNPAT
+322 GDSVVSSSAT
-333 PILQATDPTNLPT
+333 GT
-346 NSRLPIMSQA
+346 LPIMSQA
-356 ASSQF
+356 SSSQF

-396 NLSSAFSDQCIYI
+396 NLSAALSDQCIYI

-428 DNEATIQGKGV
+428 DNEANIQGKGV

-447 FSCDEHGILMC
+447 FSCDEHGVLMC

-466 DYVITAPWK
+466 DYVMTAPWK

-501 LLSNAS
+501 LISNAFS
-507 TAFGN
+507 AFGD

-544 LRSWVTAIDPQVLS
+544 LRSWVTAIDPQILS
-558 EWFKNSIYENNQIQL
+558 DWFKKSVYDNNQIQL

-591 MCDSTCDSDQFL
+591 QCDSTCDSDQFL

>member
-1 MQIYVSLICIYT
+1 

-92 LRLLN
+92 LRLIN

-108 NQPVQATGITSNRSI
+108 NQPVQATAINSNRSI

-130 SLSTLNS
+130 S
-137 LIGQGLNTADSGN
+137 ADSIDKLLKSVLSSNEGGSSGN
-150 SSLPSI
+150 VLSR
-156 KNAFGFFVSSC
+156 KNVFGFNIASC
-167 SAKLIQYFRYGNFLG
+167 SAKLIQYFRYGNI
-182 GSNST
+182 SVDKNST
-187 CYGLYDKNGSNNFSF
+187 FYGLYDSNEKNDFQRNINF
-202 TVNYNLNILP
+202 NLNILP

-219 YNDYFRFE
+219 YNDHFRFE

-236 YNVDFYQGG
+236 YNVDFYTGG
-245 NILSSLNTLEKQHD
+245 DILSSLSTDLFRKN
-259 YMSSANYFTLRYV
+259 YIGSANYFTLRYV

-297 GAPSQVFAYDSSKAI
+297 SNPTQIFAYDSSKDVR
-312 KYPLKTVLPQ
+312 YPLIANVTSSSPSGSPGTVDVATGRSKPQ
-322 GDAPGYVNPAT
+322 IPVGSEI
-333 PILQATDPTNLPT
+333 PILSSAT
-346 NSRLPIMSQA
+346 
-356 ASSQF
+356 SSQF

-396 NLSSAFSDQCIYI
+396 NLSAALSDQCIYI

-414 NIDISEVVNTNLSS
+414 NIDISEVVNTNLSA

-447 FSCDEHGILMC
+447 FSCDEHGVLMC

-466 DYVITAPWK
+466 DYVMTAPWK

-501 LLSNAS
+501 MLSNAAS
-507 TAFGN
+507 AFGN

-544 LRSWVTAIDPQVLS
+544 LRSWVTAIDPQILS
-558 EWFKNSIYENNQIQL
+558 EWFQNSVYNNNQISL

-591 MCDSTCDSDQFL
+591 QCDSTCDSDQFL

>member
-1 MQIYVSLICIYT
+1 

-108 NQPVQATGITSNRSI
+108 NQPVQATGITTNRSI
-123 IDSLPYT
+123 IDSLPYS
-130 SLSTLNS
+130 SLSSISNL
-137 LIGQGLNTADSGN
+137 LA
-150 SSLPSI
+150 SSLTVADFPGLDSSVVGETDI
-156 KNAFGFFVSSC
+156 LNAFGFKVGSC
-167 SAKLIQYFRYGNFLG
+167 SRKLFSYFRYGNL
-182 GSNST
+182 
-187 CYGLYDKNGSNNFSF
+187 CYSGDSSLAKNWTDFGLYDSPHPNLFNVNFN
-202 TVNYNLNILP
+202 VNILP

-219 YNDYFRFE
+219 YNDHYRFE

-236 YNVDFYQGG
+236 YNVDFYNGG
-245 NILSSLNTLEKQHD
+245 DILSSLSNFALRRE

-286 QLGEVASIGAA
+286 QLGEVSSIGAA
-297 GAPSQVFAYDSSKAI
+297 GNPTQIYAYDSSKAV
-312 KYPLKTVLPQ
+312 KYPLIANVVSSSPSGSPGSVDVATGRSKPQ
-322 GDAPGYVNPAT
+322 IPVGSEI
-333 PILQATDPTNLPT
+333 PILSSST
-346 NSRLPIMSQA
+346 
-356 ASSQF
+356 SSQF

-396 NLSSAFSDQCIYI
+396 NLSAALSDQCIYI

-414 NIDISEVVNTNLSS
+414 DINISEVVNTNLSS
-428 DNEATIQGKGV
+428 DNEAVIQGKGV

-447 FSCDEHGILMC
+447 FSCDEHGVLMC

-466 DYVITAPWK
+466 DYVTTAPWK

-496 SLPLA
+496 SLPLS
-501 LLSNAS
+501 LLSNAAS
-507 TAFGN
+507 AFGN
-512 VKPNAT
+512 VKPSAT
-518 STFGYVPRYIEL
+518 STFGYVPRYVEL

-558 EWFKNSIYENNQIQL
+558 EWFKNSVYDNNQILL

-591 MCDSTCDSDQFL
+591 QCDSTCDSDQFL